1 MRTCI
6 VRVNGLAYWV
16 QFAAGY
22 TQNPRER
29 AEYQTIKEAMAAVAH
44 MDQVLTSWHSV
55 LVVFSDDRSPP
66 KIICSAGLP
75 RKYLKLIMDFVTQA

>member
-1 MRTCI
+1 
-6 VRVNGLAYWV
+6 
-16 QFAAGY
+16 
-22 TQNPRER
+22 
-29 AEYQTIKEAMAAVAH
+29 MAAVSH

-75 RKYLKLIMDFVTQA
+75 RKYNKLIMDFVTQA